1 MLLVAKPPAFSAYP
15 TYALGP
21 AELGP
26 GMVLDVGPGES
37 AVLLRGQLVAGVLG
51 PGRHPLDP
59 NVYPWLWKLADASGR
74 LTTEILFVTLGS
86 FGATSFEGRIA
97 SALEGAVS
105 EALRAGWQ
113 AQHLGAQPGQLLHR
127 LSELARIEP
136 PPPPPPP
143 PAAPARSVSS
153 EPVYEMLWDCRHC
166 GSNKL
171 LGLTHRHCPQCGA
184 PQNPSERYFPSDDE
198 KVAVQNH
205 VYYGADRLCRYCQNP
220 NSQSSKHC
228 GTCGGPLEEG
238 SDVARRAEQ
247 VHAIG
252 AYAGESAQDARRELT
267 NQPVATPRAPKRNS
281 RVRLVVGLV
290 LGFLFAL
297 LALFVVAVV
306 WTKPAGLEVKGH
318 EWKREIDVERFG
330 PVQETAW
337 CDQVPSGGRVTGRSR
352 AVRSHERV
360 QKGET
365 CRTKKVDQGDGT
377 FRESRVCEPVYQDK
391 PIYSD
396 ECRYTID
403 KWTLARTATKSGA
416 SLSPPPSWPEPG
428 LARAGQCLGCER
440 EARRRE
446 TYSVELVDT
455 ESKDSSTCKF
465 EQAKWQSFAV
475 GSRWQGEVGVLVGN
489 LDCSSLA
496 RR

>member
-1 MLLVAKPPAFSAYP
+1 MA
-15 TYALGP
+15 
-21 AELGP
+21 
-26 GMVLDVGPGES
+26 LDVGSGDA
-37 AVLLRGQLVAGVLG
+37 AVVLRGQLVAGVLG
-51 PGRHPLDP
+51 PGRHALDP
-59 NVYPWLWKLADASGR
+59 NVYPFLWKLADTNGR
-74 LTTEILFVTLGS
+74 LASEILFVTLGS
-86 FGATSFEGRIA
+86 FGATSLDARVGA
-97 SALEGAVS
+97 ALEQAVG

-113 AQHLGAQPGQLLHR
+113 AQHLGAQPGQLLQR
-127 LSELARIEP
+127 LGELARPAP
-136 PPPPPPP
+136 PPAPPPP
-143 PAAPARSVSS
+143 PAAPAQSGSS

-166 GSNKL
+166 GSKKL

-184 PQNPSERYFPSDDE
+184 PQDPSARYFPADDE

-220 NSQSSKHC
+220 NSRNSKHC

-238 SDVARRAEQ
+238 TDVRLRGEQ
-247 VHAIG
+247 FHAVG
-252 AYAGESAQDARRELT
+252 AYGGETADDARRELT
-267 NQPVATPRAPKRNS
+267 NQPVARAVAPKPKS
-281 RVRLVVGLV
+281 RVRLVVGAIVGL
-290 LGFLFAL
+290 LFAVI
-297 LALFVVAVV
+297 AFFVVAIV
-306 WTKPAGLEVKGH
+306 WTKPAGLEVSGQ
-318 EWKREIDVERFG
+318 EWKREIDIERFG

-337 CDQVPSGGRVTGRSR
+337 CDQVPSGGRVTSRSR

-403 KWTLARTATKSGA
+403 KWSPSRTVTKTGA
-416 SLSPPPSWPEPG
+416 SLVPAPSWPDPG
-428 LARAGQCLGCER
+428 LTKTGQCLGCER

-446 TYSVELVDT
+446 TYTVKLVESETKDT
-455 ESKDSSTCKF
+455 STCDF
-465 EQAKWQSFAV
+465 DQAKWQTFTV